1 MNKFAISTQAL
12 SVGFHS
18 RKKQRILSSNLNL
31 NLVSGQLTCLVG
43 ANGIGKSTL
52 LRTLAGLQEPVAGTI
67 FIQNHD
73 TKKLPA
79 AERAKLLS
87 IVLPGTPPFGDLTAR
102 QVVQLGRLP
111 YSNWLGQLAES
122 DHLVVEEALE
132 QLDAISLAERSIAAL
147 SDGERQKILIARAL
161 AQDTGIVILD
171 EPTAFLD
178 WSNRIILLMKLKKL
192 AHDKKL
198 AVLVSSHDLELV
210 LNSADQLWVMNSE
223 GSIACGTTD
232 EIIKTG
238 LLEQVFSTPYGS
250 FSPGGFISSGKV
262 A

>member
-1 MNKFAISTQAL
+1 MNKFAITTQAL

-18 RKKQRILSSNLNL
+18 RKKQRILASNLNL
-31 NLVSGQLTCLVG
+31 NLASGQLTCLVG

-52 LRTLAGLQEPVAGTI
+52 LRTLAGLQKPVAGTI
-67 FIQNHD
+67 SIQNHD
-73 TKKLPA
+73 VKELPA
-79 AERAKLLS
+79 AQRAKLLS
-87 IVLPGTPPFGDLTAR
+87 IVLPGTPRFGDLTAR

-122 DHLVVEEALE
+122 DHRAVEEALE
-132 QLDAISLAERSIAAL
+132 QLDAISLAERSIVTL
-147 SDGERQKILIARAL
+147 SDGERQKVLIARAL
-161 AQDTGIVILD
+161 AQATGIVILD

-178 WSNRIILLMKLKKL
+178 WSNRIVLLMKLKDL
-192 AHDKKL
+192 AHHKKL
-198 AVLVSSHDLELV
+198 AILVSSHDLELV

-223 GSIACGTTD
+223 GNVVCGSTD

-250 FSPGGFISSGKV
+250 FSPKGFVSSEKF